1 MSEGCSVTRRGGEQ
15 HTRWKKNDRKTRGT
29 TLGDVA
35 SPFVLVLQ
43 ELPQLAA
50 SAMVA
55 LVAPVTT
62 TALFPSKA
70 EGSETG

>member
-35 SPFVLVLQ
+35 SPFVLVQ
-43 ELPQLAA
+43 LPQLAA